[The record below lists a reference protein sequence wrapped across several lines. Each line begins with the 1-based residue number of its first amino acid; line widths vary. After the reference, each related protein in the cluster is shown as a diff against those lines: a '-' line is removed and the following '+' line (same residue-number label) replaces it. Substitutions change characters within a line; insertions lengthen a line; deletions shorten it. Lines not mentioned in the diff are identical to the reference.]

1 MFKNKA
7 MKTRIL
13 SFNQMIFS
21 TMLVVILL
29 AANMNV
35 RGTERTAAADL
46 ERVAETRLVLE
57 DWMVS
62 DKCWEFNSYSNT
74 VEPEAEPVSGIE
86 SWMLDESKW
95 DIKPF
100 VSIVVLSEEELK
112 IEDWMIN
119 KRIWNRER

>member
-29 AANMNV
+29 AADMNV
-35 RGTERTAAADL
+35 SGTERTAAADL

-62 DKCWEFNSYSNT
+62 DKCWNFSSFTNT
-74 VEPEAEPVSGIE
+74 VEQEAEPVSGIE

-95 DIKPF
+95 NIRPLI
-100 VSIVVLSEEELK
+100 SIVVLSEEELK

-119 KRIWNRER
+119 KSIWN